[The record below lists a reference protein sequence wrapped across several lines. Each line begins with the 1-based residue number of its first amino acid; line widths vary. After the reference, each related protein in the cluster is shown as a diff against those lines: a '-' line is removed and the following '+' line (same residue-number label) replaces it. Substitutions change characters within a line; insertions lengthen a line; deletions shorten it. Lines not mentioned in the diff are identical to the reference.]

1 MVMFPRLMKIIW
13 KQRYATRFV
22 LASSRRTG
30 KTVVRIFQPAIVIEP
45 AGMVTSLRT
54 KDMIGRISR
63 LSSGGVVE
71 AINCLWPAESGTSEP
86 GVGMCGC
93 MSVVCGVLMWYDC
106 AVDDCAAVSLRTLAL
121 PSELSL
127 ISRIKLSLISRS
139 ERKIMMTHTSTGGR
153 RSSKVMPMLF
163 AASVMATLTPL

>member
-1 MVMFPRLMKIIW
+1 MFPRLMKIIW

-71 AINCLWPAESGTSEP
+71 AINCLWPAVSGTSMGTESGTSEP

-127 ISRIKLSLISRS
+127 ISRR